1 MIQRPYASSLISD
14 AKAPISHIFGGC
26 SADWEYFLF
35 SMFIFEHT
43 YILMYP
49 SFILV
54 KTGEEEEEEIEMGRK
69 HNYPLEINFKGL
81 SPELNRSRRV
91 MNTR

>member
-1 MIQRPYASSLISD
+1 
-14 AKAPISHIFGGC
+14 
-26 SADWEYFLF
+26 
-35 SMFIFEHT
+35 
-43 YILMYP
+43 MYP